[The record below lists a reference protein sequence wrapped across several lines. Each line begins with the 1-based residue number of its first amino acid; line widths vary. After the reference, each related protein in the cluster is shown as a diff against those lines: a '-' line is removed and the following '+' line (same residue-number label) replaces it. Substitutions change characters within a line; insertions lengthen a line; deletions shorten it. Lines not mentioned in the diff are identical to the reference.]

1 MPKYLVQIARTETT
15 VYGVEVSA
23 RNAEKAEELAYKKY
37 EEGDYHFEDIVHA
50 EECTHE
56 IEEQATV

>member
-23 RNAEKAEELAYKKY
+23 RNEEKAEELAYKKFL
-37 EEGDYHFEDIVHA
+37 EGDYHFEDIVHA
-50 EECTHE
+50 EEGTHD
-56 IEEQATV
+56 IEVQNV